1 MRKRFFY
8 LILSIIFLIINLT
21 ISYFKN
27 PYTLIFKSKTFNY
40 VINILYIHFDDIL
53 YFTVENIL
61 SLLTFIFIIKF
72 FKPNDDSIIYSNIK
86 SLIKLIIGFALIY
99 SVSYIFIL
107 SADNDKIANI
117 ITLIGGLITMVYTSI
132 KFLTKITK

>member
-1 MRKRFFY
+1 MRKRLFY
-8 LILSIIFLIINLT
+8 LILSITFLIVNLT

-86 SLIKLIIGFALIY
+86 SLIKLVIGFALIY
-99 SVSYIFIL
+99 SVAYIFIL

-117 ITLIGGLITMVYTSI
+117 ITLIGGLITMVYTSV